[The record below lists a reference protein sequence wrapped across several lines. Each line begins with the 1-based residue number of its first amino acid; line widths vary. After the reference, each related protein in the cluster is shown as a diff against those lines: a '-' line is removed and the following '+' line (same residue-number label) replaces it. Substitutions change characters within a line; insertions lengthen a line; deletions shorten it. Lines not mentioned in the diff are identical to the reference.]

1 MNFKKIIFF
10 TLLLVVFNNLNAQ
23 KNYDKQFFKN
33 FYYKNSSD
41 YSINLDY
48 EDESDLLTGTII
60 SIIPYNNKND
70 IGYEGNAT
78 INIMYTSG
86 AMKGRSI
93 PVVASLKSNKI
104 KCNECI
110 ELIDKLKI
118 GTKVKFKTIKVGNGL
133 GRTFW
138 FTYIQI

>member
-1 MNFKKIIFF
+1 M
-10 TLLLVVFNNLNAQ
+10 LLVIFNNLNGQ

-33 FYYKNSSD
+33 YYYKNSSD
-41 YSINLDY
+41 YSLNLDY

-60 SIIPYNNKND
+60 SIIPYNNEND
-70 IGYEGNAT
+70 LGYEGNAT

-86 AMKGRSI
+86 VMKGRSI
-93 PVVASLKSNKI
+93 PVVASLKSKKI